1 MHNTQDFLEESED
14 EQLEIDHTEVMQDTP
29 IILPDV
35 ELGKLDE
42 ILSIL
47 TNEMIYQEKLA
58 NMLELEGYIPRLL
71 DTFRMCEDLENTAD
85 LHKLYEIFKSLF
97 LLNKNSLFEIM
108 FNDENIFDVI
118 GALEYNPYLPQRI
131 KHREFLQKQAAFK
144 EVIPFHNPDLV
155 HKIHQTYRVQYIQ
168 EVILPTPS
176 VFEEN
181 ILSTL
186 NSFVFYNKVEIVGMI
201 QVRFFIQKCLNVN
214 RLWFVL

>member
-1 MHNTQDFLEESED
+1 M
-14 EQLEIDHTEVMQDTP
+14 
-29 IILPDV
+29 
-35 ELGKLDE
+35 
-42 ILSIL
+42 
-47 TNEMIYQEKLA
+47 
-58 NMLELEGYIPRLL
+58 ELEGYIPRLL
-71 DTFRMCEDLENTAD
+71 QLFRLCEDLENTAD
-85 LHKLYEIFKSLF
+85 LHKLYEIFKSIF
-97 LLNKNSLFEIM
+97 LMNKNCLFEIM
-108 FNDENIFDVI
+108 FNDEHIFDVI

-144 EVIPFHNPDLV
+144 EVIPFNNPDLV

-201 QVRFFIQKCLNVN
+201 QVS
-214 RLWFVL
+214 

>member
-201 QVRFFIQKCLNVN
+201 QVRI
-214 RLWFVL
+214 